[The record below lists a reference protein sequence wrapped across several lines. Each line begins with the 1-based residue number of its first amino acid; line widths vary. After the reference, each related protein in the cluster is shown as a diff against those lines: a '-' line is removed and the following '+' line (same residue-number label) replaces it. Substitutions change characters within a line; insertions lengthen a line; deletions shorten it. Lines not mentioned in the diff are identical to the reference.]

1 VPPNI
6 SPSGCLNHRSQE
18 KALGDA
24 ARKIAST
31 VVIGQVSS
39 GMIGTAS
46 LSFLSASLPGPL
58 ALPPPRSRGSPGA
71 RRSVHVVDLKA
82 FFSF

>member
-24 ARKIAST
+24 ARKIAFT
-31 VVIGQVSS
+31 VVIGRISY
-39 GMIGTAS
+39 GMIGAAS
-46 LSFLSASLPGPL
+46 LSLLPASLPGPL
-58 ALPPPRSRGSPGA
+58 CFAATSISRKSWSAPQRA
-71 RRSVHVVDLKA
+71 
-82 FFSF
+82 